1 MIQERDDLKSR
12 LRRGQGDLS
21 PVERS
26 ELERQLSATKKDLF
40 EERKSSRARMDQL
53 EEVRSYIL
61 SGASHSDV
69 STDIERRYQNSY
81 SALCYGVVS
90 HGDPC
95 GVSRMFI
102 FTRRPQHMHLT
113 PNHGCFDHG
122 KNLNTHNWSPML
134 G

>member
-53 EEVRSYIL
+53 EEVRCYIL
-61 SGASHSDV
+61 SGASLMLLSD
-69 STDIERRYQNSY
+69 
-81 SALCYGVVS
+81 
-90 HGDPC
+90 
-95 GVSRMFI
+95 
-102 FTRRPQHMHLT
+102 
-113 PNHGCFDHG
+113 
-122 KNLNTHNWSPML
+122 
-134 G
+134 